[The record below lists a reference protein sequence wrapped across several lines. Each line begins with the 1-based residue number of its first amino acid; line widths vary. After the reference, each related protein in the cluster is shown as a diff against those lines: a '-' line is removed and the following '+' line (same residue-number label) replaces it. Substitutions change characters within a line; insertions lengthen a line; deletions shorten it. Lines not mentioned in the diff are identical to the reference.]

1 VCVDTR
7 ARTHAHTHVHVHSHC
22 TVRTRTHS
30 YRHGRRLT
38 LTIYEAV
45 LNPYARYSRLWL
57 STGACTR
64 ACTPSHSAP
73 NASPGLLTSH
83 SARFIPR
90 YCSAMHRPQL
100 QHYQHT
106 SDSLFPS
113 KLTFN
118 ALACPDVV
126 HGAPPSTPIIH
137 ALSTCAVPLASFD
150 WATRL
155 SMYESQDIFYHYQ
168 SSEQRTS
175 ESPGLQKGG

>member
-73 NASPGLLTSH
+73 NASPGLLYIALCTFHTTLLLSNAQTPVATLSTH
-83 SARFIPR
+83 LRLALSLQTHFQCVSMSRCRPR
-90 YCSAMHRPQL
+90 CTAVHTDNTRSIYVCSA
-100 QHYQHT
+100 T
-106 SDSLFPS
+106 SIFRLG
-113 KLTFN
+113 N
-118 ALACPDVV
+118 QIVDV
-126 HGAPPSTPIIH
+126 
-137 ALSTCAVPLASFD
+137 
-150 WATRL
+150 
-155 SMYESQDIFYHYQ
+155 
-168 SSEQRTS
+168 
-175 ESPGLQKGG
+175 

>member
-1 VCVDTR
+1 VRGHTR
-7 ARTHAHTHVHVHSHC
+7 AHARTHT
-22 TVRTRTHS
+22 RTRT
-30 YRHGRRLT
+30 LT
-38 LTIYEAV
+38 LYCTHTHTQLQARAQAQLTIYEAV

-113 KLTFN
+113 KTHFQCVSMSRCRPRCTAVHTDNTRSIYVCSATSIFRLGN
-118 ALACPDVV
+118 QIVDV
-126 HGAPPSTPIIH
+126 
-137 ALSTCAVPLASFD
+137 
-150 WATRL
+150 
-155 SMYESQDIFYHYQ
+155 
-168 SSEQRTS
+168 
-175 ESPGLQKGG
+175 